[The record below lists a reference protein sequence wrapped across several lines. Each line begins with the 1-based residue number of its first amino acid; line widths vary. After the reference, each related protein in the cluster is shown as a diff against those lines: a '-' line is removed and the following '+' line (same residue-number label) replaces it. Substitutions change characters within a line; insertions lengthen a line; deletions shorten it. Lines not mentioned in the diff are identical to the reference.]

1 MPFHLK
7 LSSNLPSYY
16 KPQGYVSVPD
26 MLYILNRKKTHVFL
40 KKRDLNLELKVGKC
54 LIPDGSVILI
64 NTINYK
70 EKLY

>member
-1 MPFHLK
+1 MPFHIK

-26 MLYILNRKKTHVFL
+26 MLYILNR